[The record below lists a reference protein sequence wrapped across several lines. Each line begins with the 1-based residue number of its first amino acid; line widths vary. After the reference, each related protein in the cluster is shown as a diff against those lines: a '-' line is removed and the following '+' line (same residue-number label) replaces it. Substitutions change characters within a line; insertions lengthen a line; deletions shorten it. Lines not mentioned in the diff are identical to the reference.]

1 MSSNSNEDTCLY
13 ETDGDFAASDVNND
27 ASDADFDESDANAA
41 ALMPMLMLLMPIL
54 LLQMP
59 MLLLLRPT
67 SCFIVVEQG
76 RVGSH
81 KSRQHRVRYAE
92 KSSK

>member
-1 MSSNSNEDTCLY
+1 MSSNSNEDTCLS
-13 ETDGDFAASDVNND
+13 ETDGDFAASDVDD
-27 ASDADFDESDANAA
+27 ASDADFHESDANAA

-59 MLLLLRPT
+59 MLLLLKPT
-67 SCFIVVEQG
+67 PFFIVVEQG

-81 KSRQHRVRYAE
+81 KSRQHRV
-92 KSSK
+92 